1 MKKIDLLYYSFIGLQ
16 IISLIILLAYTILS
30 KTNK

>member
-16 IISLIILLAYTILS
+16 IISLIILIAYTILS